1 MAVQRNEP
9 YGAFNFLVVCDRFG
23 DPGSV
28 NAGFQEVSG
37 LGMEVSVSEYRTGNE
52 KTNSVR
58 KVPGLSK
65 ATDVSLKRG
74 VIGAT
79 DMFEWIKDVRDGAP
93 NIRSNFVIHLLDES
107 RQVVMTWK
115 LVNAFPFRY
124 SLSPLV
130 AADSSHVAVEELVL
144 ACDRIEVE

>member
-23 DPGSV
+23 DPAGI

-37 LGMEVSVSEYRTGNE
+37 LGMEVSVSEYRSGNE
-52 KTNSVR
+52 KTNDVR
-58 KVPGLSK
+58 KVPGLSR
-65 ATDVSLKRG
+65 ASDVTLKRG

-79 DMFEWIKDVRDGAP
+79 DLFEWIKQVRDGGG
-93 NIRSNFVIHLLDES
+93 NIRSNVVIQLLDES

-115 LVNAFPFRY
+115 LHNAFPFRY
-124 SLSPLV
+124 NLSPLI
-130 AADSSHVAVEELVL
+130 AADSTDVAVEELVL
-144 ACDRIEVE
+144 TCDRIDVE